1 MRENLW
7 ENASRIHA
15 AFTQL
20 GFELCAPE
28 SPVIAIKLKNKEE
41 AFMAWNVL
49 MENGVYVNL
58 AIPPG
63 TPNSTSI
70 LRLSVSAAHTSEDL
84 DIVVSAYTTLSQI
97 LANGA
102 G

>member
-1 MRENLW
+1 MRERLW
-7 ENASRIHA
+7 ANAKRIHA
-15 AFTQL
+15 AFAQL

-28 SPVIAIKLKNKEE
+28 SPVIAVKLKNKEE

-63 TPNSTSI
+63 TPNAASI
-70 LRLSVSAAHTSEDL
+70 LRLSVSAAHTDEDL
-84 DIVVSAYTTLSQI
+84 DQIVGAYTILSQI
-97 LANGA
+97 LADNA